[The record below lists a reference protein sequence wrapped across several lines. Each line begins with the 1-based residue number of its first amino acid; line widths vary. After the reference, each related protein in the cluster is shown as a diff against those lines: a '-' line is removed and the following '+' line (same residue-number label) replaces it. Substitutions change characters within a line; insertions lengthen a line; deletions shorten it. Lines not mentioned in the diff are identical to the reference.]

1 MPKVLSRALFL
12 SLSGPAHADRIGSRG
27 IPVVGK
33 DVLFPPLA
41 LRGFVVDA
49 KSTYVER

>member
-1 MPKVLSRALFL
+1 MPKVLARALFL
-12 SLSGPAHADRIGSRG
+12 RPGRSADRIGSRG
-27 IPVVGK
+27 IPAVGK

-41 LRGFVVDA
+41 LWGFVVDA